1 MSQLTLILGGARS
14 GKSSHALRLA
24 EETRKPVTF
33 IATAQAYDDE
43 MSARIQKHKA
53 ERPTHWQTL
62 ELPLHIAPNVSQ
74 VKSDLVILDCVTLW
88 VTNLL
93 MQFVKDD
100 LVDEV
105 PFMQTAQAET
115 EASACAIAYSV
126 LGVNQRRARL
136 PTLAGEVVV
145 HLTLG
150 AIPLPAIALLQDAD
164 EFVVAP
170 FGAGD
175 IIVGQI
181 APGLLGVALELV
193 PLALK
198 DILVHQILL
207 SSEHTWSELRV
218 SLLVRERELVSTIPS
233 PRGCA
238 HVAG

>member
-115 EASACAIAYSV
+115 EALLTAIRKTEQDWLIVSNEV
-126 LGVNQRRARL
+126 GLGLVPPYQMGRVYRDALGWVNQRFAKE
-136 PTLAGEVVV
+136 ADKVVYM
-145 HLTLG
+145 
-150 AIPLPAIALLQDAD
+150 
-164 EFVVAP
+164 
-170 FGAGD
+170 
-175 IIVGQI
+175 
-181 APGLLGVALELV
+181 
-193 PLALK
+193 
-198 DILVHQILL
+198 
-207 SSEHTWSELRV
+207 
-218 SLLVRERELVSTIPS
+218 
-233 PRGCA
+233 
-238 HVAG
+238 VAGIPMMIKG